1 MLLTTIEEIEAY
13 LPTSKWDNPDALIP
27 LVEEEENNAVVPV
40 LGEELFA
47 HLVEEYNT
55 LVVEHPDIT
64 AASQTL
70 AAEDVTDAVRLIR
83 LCQKVQLYMA
93 LANNSGLLAV
103 SFNGAGFN
111 ISSADGYDGAGKDA
125 LNRFE
130 RDAWKKAH
138 RNIDAILTFLE
149 RDAKSDE
156 PKFAEMWRHSRY
168 FFEQGELLITTATE
182 LTRYLNIRDSR
193 EKYIEMVP
201 DMKFCQESY
210 IAPRIGEEL
219 LRAVVRAATDSTVV
233 PAYKPAEEEEITE
246 EQLLAKNGEIRGV
259 WAELADR
266 LRTALAN
273 YAQYRDEKAR
283 RADSWHDAEL
293 AMARAEQFVVDHQE
307 MFRPYV
313 ESSPLY
319 VPEPQPE
326 ESKPRRCAE
335 KRERSSMLVLPH
347 TMR

>member
-47 HLVEEYNT
+47 HLVEEYNA

-111 ISSADGYDGAGKDA
+111 ISSADGYDGADKDA

-156 PKFAEMWRHSRY
+156 PKFAEMWRKSRY

-210 IAPRIGEEL
+210 IAPRIGEQL
-219 LRAVVRAATDSTVV
+219 LRAVVRSATDSTVV
-233 PAYKPAEEEEITE
+233 PTYKPAEGDTITE
-246 EQLLAKNGEIRGV
+246 EIMAKNV
-259 WAELADR
+259 DVYAAWAELADR

-307 MFRPYV
+307 MFLPYV

>member
-1 MLLTTIEEIEAY
+1 MLLTKIEEIEAC

-47 HLVEEYNT
+47 HLVEEYNA

-156 PKFAEMWRHSRY
+156 PKFAAMWRHSRY

-219 LRAVVRAATDSTVV
+219 LRAVVRSVTDSTVV
-233 PAYKPAEEEEITE
+233 PTYNPGEGDIITE
-246 EQLLAKNGEIRGV
+246 EIMAKNV
-259 WAELADR
+259 DVYAAWAELADR